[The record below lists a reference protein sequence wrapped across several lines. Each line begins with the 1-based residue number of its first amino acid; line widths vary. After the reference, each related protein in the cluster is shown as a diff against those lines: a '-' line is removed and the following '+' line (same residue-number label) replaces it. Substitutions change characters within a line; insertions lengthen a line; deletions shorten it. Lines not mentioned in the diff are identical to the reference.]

1 MMVEVATS
9 RSHACLDEGSA
20 PAPME
25 AFFENLS
32 AGQIEYT
39 WPEAWQ

>member
-9 RSHACLDEGSA
+9 RSHACLDEGGA

-25 AFFENLS
+25 GFENLS